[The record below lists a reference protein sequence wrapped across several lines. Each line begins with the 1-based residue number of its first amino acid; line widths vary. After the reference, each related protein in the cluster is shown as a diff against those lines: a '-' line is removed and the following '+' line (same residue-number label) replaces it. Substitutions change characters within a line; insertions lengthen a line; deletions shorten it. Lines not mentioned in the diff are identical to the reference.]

1 MREKNQPTPFSCDS
15 WLNSVNSFLHYW
27 RNVTLEPISSWSSPF
42 NHEVNRCLASSFR
55 PSCPGWPVRYLVSL
69 LCSFLW
75 FCFQD
80 STNSSKMNESILS
93 PSFTLRLSCK
103 QRRNSSKIPSF
114 TLLLGLWSFS
124 FTCPFCYGLLFFH
137 YWPWTFF
144 NSLTSPFLI
153 ELAGVE
159 SLFLIF
165 SFLSQT
171 VNEEIRNLNLLE
183 LFHKVKLFDW
193 RTFTVK
199 KMKCVES

>member
-1 MREKNQPTPFSCDS
+1 
-15 WLNSVNSFLHYW
+15 
-27 RNVTLEPISSWSSPF
+27 
-42 NHEVNRCLASSFR
+42 
-55 PSCPGWPVRYLVSL
+55 
-69 LCSFLW
+69 
-75 FCFQD
+75 
-80 STNSSKMNESILS
+80 MNESILS

-103 QRRNSSKIPSF
+103 QRRNSSMIPSF
-114 TLLLGLWSFS
+114 TILLGLWSFS
-124 FTCPFCYGLLFFH
+124 FTCPFCYGSLFFH

-171 VNEEIRNLNLLE
+171 VNEERRNLNLLE

-193 RTFTVK
+193 KTFTIEKMNSVLKVK
-199 KMKCVES
+199 TLLLRNEIELGKRNHYWTSPYSLTVKTPYSWDRRNKNESELLLPFPDWTR